1 METVYIITS
10 ISLFVVACVTFTAH
24 LSYREFEVS
33 RKGKAKNSLFI
44 KRANYISG
52 YTIEIYFSDGTV
64 KRVDFERFL
73 KSAKHPVTRSYLDLK
88 KFQQFRVIEGEL
100 DWNDLD
106 LCIPL
111 HQLYSGKVKHKE

>member
-10 ISLFVVACVTFTAH
+10 ISLLVVACVTVTAH
-24 LSYREFEVS
+24 LSYRKLEVS
-33 RKGKAKNSLFI
+33 RKGKAKNSLLI

-52 YTIEIYFSDGTV
+52 YITEIYFSDGTV

-73 KSAKHPVTRSYLDLK
+73 ISAKHPVTRSYLDLK
-88 KFQQFRVIEGEL
+88 KFRQFRVIEGEL
-100 DWNDLD
+100 DWNDFD

-111 HQLYSGKVKHKE
+111 HQLYSGEVEHKL